1 MSTNPASIDVS
12 GETPGAA
19 PADESPDLSAHTPMM
34 QQFLRIKQ
42 AYPDVLLFYRMGDF
56 YELFFEDA
64 RHAARLLDLTLTQ
77 RGTSAGEPIPMAGVP
92 VHAYESY
99 LARLLKAGE
108 SVAICEQ
115 VGDVQAKGPMQ
126 REVVKVVTPGTV
138 TDEALLEQRRAARLA
153 AVAVARRRGRVRL
166 GLAHLDLSSG
176 RFAVM
181 APEGPDELATELARI
196 DPRELLLPEGVTLD
210 ELTAGLWR
218 DGAPARERPDWH
230 FAADTAVE
238 RLCRQFG
245 TRDLSGFGIHADNRE
260 PLEAALGAAGALW
273 QYVTDT
279 QKTHIGHIDSLA
291 VEQTGDALL
300 LDVHTRR
307 HLELFEDSQGNRGG
321 SLIGLLDRTATG
333 MGARRLRE
341 WLARPLRDHG
351 QLAARHQAIAELRER
366 ELPAGLFA
374 CLRQVNDIERITTR
388 IVLGTARPRDLAAL
402 RDSLHQLPELTALLA
417 DCQQP
422 LIRSLAEALADLPA
436 ARELLDA
443 AVAEKPSVWLRDG
456 GVIAAGFDAE
466 LDRLRGL
473 SERADVTLT
482 AMEQDARMQSGV
494 ENLKLAYNRVHG
506 YYFEVPRSQS
516 ARMPESFTR
525 RQTLKSV
532 ERYTNPALKT
542 FEQEV
547 LTAREKALAREKEC
561 FESLLGTLAEQQA
574 ELRRRADALADLDT
588 LAALADVAERQHWVA
603 PSFRRIAGIDI
614 RQGRHPV
621 VEANSDEVFVPNDAE
636 LAPDR
641 RMLLITGPNMGGKST
656 YMRQTALIVL
666 LAHAGAHVPAE
677 SAEIGPI
684 DRIFTRIGAS
694 DDLSSGR
701 STFMVEMT
709 ETAEIL
715 HHATERSLVLID
727 EIGRGTS
734 TFDGLALAWAVAEH
748 LLQKNRAMTLFA
760 THYFELTTLAE
771 QFETLV
777 NVHLEA
783 ITHNGEL
790 VFLHGVKE
798 GPANQSYGIDV
809 ARLAGLPRPAIRRAR
824 GLLEKLEW
832 QGSHGAQAPQL
843 DLFAAEPSAPPVEA
857 EPDPLLEAIDAL
869 DPDEITPREALDL
882 LYEWKAK
889 REEE

>member
-1 MSTNPASIDVS
+1 MSRNPEPAGDT
-12 GETPGAA
+12 TPG
-19 PADESPDLSAHTPMM
+19 ESPDLSAHTPMM

-42 AYPDVLLFYRMGDF
+42 EYPDVLLFYRMGDF

-64 RHAARLLDLTLTQ
+64 QHAARLLDLTLTQ

-115 VGDVQAKGPMQ
+115 VGDVQAKGPMK

-153 AVAVARRRGRVRL
+153 AVAEVRRRGRTRL

-181 APEGPDELATELARI
+181 APAGPDELATELARI
-196 DPRELLLPEGVTLD
+196 DPRELLLPEGVDLAA
-210 ELTAGLWR
+210 LTEGLWR
-218 DGAPARERPDWH
+218 ESAPARERPNWH

-245 TRDLSGFGIHADNRE
+245 TRDLGGFGIHADNRE
-260 PLEAALGAAGALW
+260 TLEAALGAAGALW

-279 QKTHIGHIDSLA
+279 QKTNIGHIDALA
-291 VEQTGDALL
+291 VEQTTEALL

-307 HLELFEDSQGNRGG
+307 HLELFEDSQGNPAGA
-321 SLIGLLDRTATG
+321 LIGLLDRTATG
-333 MGARRLRE
+333 MGARRMRE
-341 WLARPLRDHG
+341 WLARPLRDHDA
-351 QLAARHQAIAELRER
+351 LAARHQAIGELRER
-366 ELPAGLFA
+366 ELPAKLAA

-388 IVLGTARPRDLAAL
+388 IVLGSARPRDLAAL
-402 RDSLHQLPELTALLA
+402 RDSLHQLPQITSVLA
-417 DCQQP
+417 RCQQP
-422 LIRSLAEALADLPA
+422 LLISLVEALADLPEV
-436 ARELLDA
+436 RERLDA

-456 GVIAAGFDAE
+456 GVIAAGFDPE

-482 AMEQDARMQSGV
+482 AMEQDARMQSGLD
-494 ENLKLAYNRVHG
+494 NLKLAYNRVHG
-506 YYFEVPRSQS
+506 YYFEVSRSQ
-516 ARMPESFTR
+516 AAQMPESFTR
-525 RQTLKSV
+525 LQTLKSV

-561 FESLLGTLAEQQA
+561 FRALLDELAAQQH

-588 LAALADVAERQHWVA
+588 LAALADVAERHGWVA
-603 PSFRRIAGIDI
+603 PDFRRVAGIDI

-621 VEANSDEVFVPNDAE
+621 VEANSEETFVPNDAE

-677 SAEIGPI
+677 SASIGPI

-694 DDLSSGR
+694 DDLASGR

-790 VFLHGVKE
+790 VFLHGVKD

-809 ARLAGLPRPAIRRAR
+809 AKLAGLPRHTVRRAR
-824 GLLEKLEW
+824 GLLERLEW
-832 QGSHGAQAPQL
+832 QGSQGAQAPQL
-843 DLFAAEPSAPPVEA
+843 DLFAAEPPAPSVEA
-857 EPDPLLEAIDAL
+857 EPDPLLEAIDTVN
-869 DPDEITPREALDL
+869 PDDLSPRQALDL
-882 LYEWKAK
+882 LYEWKEK
-889 REEE
+889 RDE

>member
-1 MSTNPASIDVS
+1 MTTQPQTRPDRT
-12 GETPGAA
+12 GETDAFA
-19 PADESPDLSAHTPMM
+19 AHTPMM

-42 AYPDVLLFYRMGDF
+42 EYPDVLLFYRMGDF

-115 VGDVQAKGPMQ
+115 VGDVQAKGPMK

-138 TDEALLEQRRAARLA
+138 TDEALLEQRQAHRL
-153 AVAVARRRGRVRL
+153 VAVHRQRKRGRERL

-176 RFAVM
+176 RFAIM
-181 APEGPDELATELARI
+181 APAGPDELATELARV
-196 DPRELLLPEGVTLD
+196 DPRELLLAEGLNLETLTD
-210 ELTAGLWR
+210 SLFADRGLSR
-218 DGAPARERPDWH
+218 QRPVWH

-238 RLCRQFG
+238 QLCAQFG
-245 TRDLSGFGIHADNRE
+245 TRDLAGFGVHADNRE
-260 PLEAALGAAGALW
+260 ALDAALGAAGALW
-273 QYVTDT
+273 QYVNDT
-279 QKTHIGHIDSLA
+279 QKTRIGHINGLS
-291 VEQTGDALL
+291 VEQTNDALL

-307 HLELFEDSQGNRGG
+307 HLELFEDSQGRPEGA
-321 SLIGLLDRTATG
+321 LIGLLDRTATG

-341 WLARPLRDHG
+341 WLARPLREHG
-351 QLAARHQAIAELRER
+351 RLAARHQAITELRER
-366 ELPAGLFA
+366 DLPAPLFEA
-374 CLRQVNDIERITTR
+374 LRQVNDIERITTR

-402 RDSLHQLPELTALLA
+402 RDSLHQLPELTATLSA
-417 DCQQP
+417 CQQP
-422 LIRSLAEALADLPA
+422 LLTGLVENLADLPEV
-436 ARELLDA
+436 RELLDA
-443 AVAEKPSVWLRDG
+443 AIAEKPSVWLRDG
-456 GVIAAGFDAE
+456 GVIASGFDEE

-473 SERADVTLT
+473 SERADTTLT
-482 AMEQDARMQSGV
+482 AMEEDARRQSGI

-516 ARMPESFTR
+516 ARMPETFTR

-532 ERYTNPALKT
+532 ERYTNETLKT

-547 LTAREKALAREKEC
+547 LTARDKALAREREC
-561 FESLLGTLAEQQA
+561 FNDLLHRLTTCQA

-588 LAALADVAERQHWVA
+588 LAALSDVAERQQWTA
-603 PSFRRIAGIDI
+603 PRFWDEVGIEI
-614 RQGRHPV
+614 VQGRHPV
-621 VEANSDEVFVPNDAE
+621 VEANSDAVFVPNDAG
-636 LAPDR
+636 LGPDR

-666 LAHAGAHVPAE
+666 LAHAGAHVPAQ
-677 SAEIGPI
+677 SATIGPI

-694 DDLSSGR
+694 DDLASGR

-715 HHATERSLVLID
+715 HHATDRSLVLID

-748 LLQKNRAMTLFA
+748 LLNKNRAMTLFA

-783 ITHNGEL
+783 ITHQGEL
-790 VFLHGVKE
+790 VFLHGVKD

-809 ARLAGLPRPAIRRAR
+809 AKLAGLPRPTIRRAR

-832 QGSHGAQAPQL
+832 QSHAGTEAPQL
-843 DLFAAEPSAPPVEA
+843 DLFAAEPVAETVEP
-857 EPDPLLEAIDAL
+857 EPDPLLEALDEL
-869 DPDEITPREALDL
+869 DPDGLTPKAALDL
-882 LYEWKAK
+882 LYDWKAR
-889 REEE
+889 REQDL